1 MAIRV
6 HDASHWDRK
15 VASEYFSIFDTAS
28 SQTWWLVPVCC
39 LTLYWCVNARAFTET
54 RTIQEAIFW
63 LAVVTAAVLRAAG
76 VLGIRLSDFR
86 GKCGRALSRRVA
98 SAGRN
103 SLRYCLVMLEIFEH
117 CSQVVGAERHLLV
130 AVCSVGLDGGPDPLE
145 AFFLEHRPRQI
156 KRLHDR
162 RGVCSVGVY
171 GIHGVWSSAMQW
183 L

>member
-39 LTLYWCVNARAFTET
+39 LTLYWCVN
-54 RTIQEAIFW
+54 
-63 LAVVTAAVLRAAG
+63 AAVLRAAG